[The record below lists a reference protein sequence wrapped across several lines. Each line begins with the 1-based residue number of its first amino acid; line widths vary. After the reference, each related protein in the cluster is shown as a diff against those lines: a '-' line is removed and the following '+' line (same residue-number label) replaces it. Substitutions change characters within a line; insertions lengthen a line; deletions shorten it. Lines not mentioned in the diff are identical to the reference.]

1 MITLT
6 GKLHNMNAFVRTIF
20 GHVLLAGAL
29 SAAPAMAA
37 PTNINVTLD
46 WIVQGTHAPFFVAE
60 KNGDYARENLAVKVD
75 PGPGGT
81 NICVNVAGGAY
92 QFGLVDL
99 PTMIKFDAQNPS
111 TPLVAVYMY
120 FDDSPLAIVSHK
132 SAGIKTPADLNG
144 KRIAGGPG
152 ITVHDTISVLF
163 KAAHV
168 TGVEPVWISVAPQ
181 LFGPMF
187 KRNEVDGLGGF
198 TNSQIPAT
206 LELGYKMEDLNVL
219 KYSDFG
225 ANFYGLA
232 LVTTRKYAEDHPDV
246 VRGLVKAVNEGVKQ
260 TIADPDKGLAVLA
273 ARDPMMNLPI
283 EKIRLNIALGLI
295 DTPSVR
301 AHGLSSVTPERLHE
315 TIDAIMSAYNLG
327 TPPAADTIYTDKFL
341 PPVADRMLPP
351 RS

>member
-1 MITLT
+1 
-6 GKLHNMNAFVRTIF
+6 MNAFRRTIL
-20 GHVLLAGAL
+20 GHVLFAAVAL
-29 SAAPAMAA
+29 CGPAVAA
-37 PTNINVTLD
+37 PTNVSLTLD

-60 KNGDYARENLAVKVD
+60 KSGAYAAENLAVKVD

-99 PTMIKFDAQNPS
+99 PTMIKFDAQNPA
-111 TPLVAVYMY
+111 TPLIAVYMY

-132 SAGIKTPADLNG
+132 SAGIKTPADLQG

-168 TGVEPVWISVAPQ
+168 TGVEPIWVSVAPQ

-219 KYSDFG
+219 KYADFG

-232 LVTTRKYAEDHPDV
+232 LVTTRRYAEEHPDV
-246 VRGLVKAVNEGVKQ
+246 VRGLVKAVNTGVKE
-260 TIADPDKGLAVLA
+260 TIADPDKALSVLT
-273 ARDPMMNLPI
+273 ARDAMMNLPI
-283 EKIRLNIALGLI
+283 EKIRLGIALGLI
-295 DTPSVR
+295 DTPHVR
-301 AHGLSSVTPERLHE
+301 ADGLSTVTDARLHE
-315 TIDAIMSAYNLG
+315 TIDAVIDAYDLG
-327 TPPAADTIYTDKFL
+327 TTPAPDTIYTDKFL
-341 PPVADRMLPP
+341 PPIADRKLPP
-351 RS
+351 KS